1 MASQLSR
8 RAPASSATTCSVS
21 SGTGIGYVD
30 AADAGGDGAGAD
42 STGGDGQTTVLAVTA
57 WPLARGGGT
66 ACSRR
71 PLRQQLAR
79 HLDAS
84 TVDDLETVVSELAAN
99 ALCHTD
105 GPCELRVVTWA
116 GVPVLCEVAD
126 VGNQI
131 ELIAER
137 LVAAA
142 DPESSGVNGRAPVG
156 TRSDA
161 GAALDVAAL
170 PESGLGLGIVATL
183 TGGRCGVH
191 RTRLHC
197 SGLDGKSVWFELAAP
212 SASRIPP

>member
-8 RAPASSATTCSVS
+8 RAPGANGV
-21 SGTGIGYVD
+21 
-30 AADAGGDGAGAD
+30 GGG
-42 STGGDGQTTVLAVTA
+42 GQTTAPTVTA
-57 WPLARGGGT
+57 WPLARDGGT

-71 PLRQQLAR
+71 LLRQRLAC

-84 TVDDLETVVSELAAN
+84 TVDDLETVVSELATN

-105 GPCELRVVTWA
+105 GPCELRIVTRA
-116 GVPVLCEVAD
+116 DVPVLCEVAD
-126 VGNQI
+126 VGNQV

-137 LVAAA
+137 LAAA
-142 DPESSGVNGRAPVG
+142 TGTGPEPRAVNGSAH
-156 TRSDA
+156 A
-161 GAALDVAAL
+161 GADADADLDVAAL
-170 PESGLGLGIVATL
+170 PERGLGLGIVVAL

-212 SASRIPP
+212 SASRLPP